1 MDANQTTEM
10 TKHPPSLDSGAAGE
24 WRMTKE
30 CRSTNVNEVEKVKR
44 IKSYK
49 IDPAHFVTF

>member
-10 TKHPPSLDSGAAGE
+10 TKHE

-44 IKSYK
+44 VKSYK